1 MSTPRTTSSSLWP
14 ALLAV
19 LAFGCA
25 AGAWWWS
32 VRLGGANLLQ
42 WPALLGLAGSLLALG
57 ASVWLQRDLQRSDD
71 ALQRS
76 NRYIPYV
83 KEQKKQVSQA
93 KIESLKA
100 RLLLRSTLDTLEVG
114 VDIWND
120 QDQLVL
126 YNNKINPMQATLY
139 KSSDIGQSF
148 ETLMRKS
155 LKQQLIPAAVGR
167 EEEWLAQR
175 LALRGKSK
183 EPLLQEISGN
193 RWINTYESR
202 TSEGFL
208 VSARLDVTELVS
220 HVKALEVRNHQLTY
234 QTVTDALT
242 GLANR
247 RRFDQALINE
257 WQRSSR
263 SLAPL
268 SLLMVDI
275 DHFKAYNDHYGHL
288 AGDEC
293 LRQVARALGQCVRRA
308 GELVARFGGEEFVM
322 LLPGADLNQ
331 ASETAQ
337 KCMEQLSFVSLPH
350 AASPTCWHVTLS
362 IGVASVLPD
371 ATLEPADMVNA
382 ADAAMYRAKSTGRAH
397 FEVATQSDWEI
408 DKDTPRSNPMP
419 LY

>member
-1 MSTPRTTSSSLWP
+1 MSAPRTTHASVWP
-14 ALLAV
+14 AFLAV
-19 LAFGCA
+19 VAFACS

-32 VRLGGANLLQ
+32 IRLTGANVLQ
-42 WPALLGLAGSLLALG
+42 WPALVGLVGGLGALG

-71 ALQRS
+71 ALQRAK
-76 NRYIPYV
+76 RYKPYV
-83 KEQKKQVSQA
+83 IAQRKQVSSA
-93 KIESLKA
+93 KVESLKA
-100 RLLLRSTLDTLEVG
+100 RLLLSSTLDTMEVG
-114 VDIWND
+114 LDIWD
-120 QDQLVL
+120 EQDHLVL
-126 YNNKINPMQATLY
+126 YNNKINPLPATFY
-139 KSSDIGQSF
+139 KSTDIGQPF
-148 ETLMRKS
+148 ESLLRKS
-155 LKQQLIPAAVGR
+155 LKQQLIPAAIGH

-183 EPLLQEISGN
+183 EPLLQEIAGN

-202 TSEGFL
+202 TPEGYL
-208 VSARLDVTELVS
+208 VSARLDVTELVR
-220 HVKALEVRNHQLTY
+220 HVKALEARNHQLTY

-257 WQRSSR
+257 WQRTSR

-275 DHFKAYNDHYGHL
+275 DHFKSYNDHYGHL

-293 LRQVARALGQCVRRA
+293 LRKVAQALSQCVRRA
-308 GELVARFGGEEFVM
+308 GELVARYGGEEFVM
-322 LLPGADLNQ
+322 LLPGADLTQ
-331 ASETAQ
+331 ARETAQ
-337 KCMEQLSFVSLPH
+337 KCMEQMRSEALPH
-350 AASPTCWHVTLS
+350 AASPTCEQVTLS
-362 IGVASVLPD
+362 IGVACVLPD

-408 DKDTPRSNPMP
+408 DKDTPRSNPVP
-419 LY
+419 LN